1 MLKKKT
7 LIASVLCAVASVG
20 FVVSASA
27 EETMSGKLDEVVV
40 EASKDVLPGG
50 YSSLKGTSGLLGEN
64 NVLDVPFTQMN
75 VTEKVID
82 DYGDP
87 TQALDSVLRSS
98 PGVRGGGSNLHNDFT
113 IRGITVNGTSTY
125 VNGIPGLMT
134 QFNAP
139 TYFSERIDITTGP
152 NSTLTGTMPTYEN
165 SFAGGIVN
173 FVSKKAT
180 NEPITRY
187 KQVFSGQGHFS
198 EYLDIG
204 RRFGKNNEWGVRI
217 NTELQ
222 NGETAIDGQRIN
234 AQGIFANID
243 HVGSNSKTNLLAG
256 YRHLDIK
263 GGARWFVLYPKAIN
277 EGDITKLPSAPDSS
291 TDFGFEGMEKESKG
305 YILALNH
312 EQNLSKDWKAFINA
326 GLNDNDL
333 DKNICGSSSRYTII
347 NDAGDLMLDWAGSSA
362 PTYGGVFTTKNH
374 MKTQFAQ
381 IGITGNSK
389 FGDFDNTVTVAAD
402 KSWRSIRSKTQR
414 VNFGL
419 VSGNLYE
426 GNVSV
431 GDNVFPSFKEALS
444 QKSNYWGAS
453 VVDTLKYGKAQLMVG
468 LHKHSAT
475 VDSYSSGKYTKST
488 SSDATC
494 PTYAL
499 SYKPTENIALYA
511 SHAENFDQGSI
522 VSESKIGGQY
532 KYRNHGQIL
541 PPSKVKQNEIG
552 VKYLNKGLLTSLA
565 AFSIK
570 QANNIEED
578 RADGLYYLQN
588 GEQEYKG
595 IEFSVNGK
603 IAPKWDIMAGLM
615 YLDAKYNKT
624 AGGLKDGVRLTGQ
637 ANWSGIAGLEYHPD
651 DKTTFLGRMLYMG
664 SAPINNGAFEVPSYT
679 TFDVGVNYKTKID
692 EVPVKFSLMC
702 YNVTDKDYWM
712 AKSDSLFLSTSRTVV
727 LSATF
732 DI

>member
-1 MLKKKT
+1 MNRKKKFLT
-7 LIASVLCAVASVG
+7 AAVLCALASTG
-20 FVVSASA
+20 FVMQVSA
-27 EETMSGKLDEVVV
+27 EETMTHDLDEVVV
-40 EASKDVLPGG
+40 EADKDTLPGG
-50 YSSLKGTSGLLGEN
+50 YISTKGTSGLLGSN
-64 NVLDVPFTQMN
+64 NVMDVPFTQMN
-75 VTEKVID
+75 LTAKNIE

-87 TQALDSVLRSS
+87 TLALDNILRNN
-98 PGVRGGGSNLHNDFT
+98 PGVRGGGTTLHNDFS

-139 TYFSERIDITTGP
+139 TYFAERIDITTGP

-180 NEPITRY
+180 DAPITRY
-187 KQVFSGQGHFS
+187 KQTFSGKGHFD

-222 NGETAIDGQRIN
+222 NGETSISGEKIN
-234 AQGIFANID
+234 AQGIYANID
-243 HVGSNSKTNLLAG
+243 HIGKNSKTNLLAG

-263 GGARWFVLYPKAIN
+263 GGARWFALYPSAIKS
-277 EGDITKLPSAPDSS
+277 GAISKLPDAPDSS
-291 TDFGFEGMEKESKG
+291 TDYGFEGMEKESKG

-312 EQNLSKDWKAFINA
+312 EQNLSKDWKAFLNA

-333 DKNICGSSSRYTII
+333 DKNICGTSSRYTII
-347 NDAGDLMLDWAGSSA
+347 NDAGDLKLDWPGSGA
-362 PTYGGVFTTKNH
+362 YGGVFTTKNH
-374 MKTQFAQ
+374 TKTQFAQ
-381 IGITGNSK
+381 IGVTGNSK
-389 FGDFDNTVTVAAD
+389 FGNFENTVTLAAD

-419 VSGNLYE
+419 ISGNLYE

-431 GDNVFPSFKEALS
+431 GNNTFPSVDEALS
-444 QKSNYWGAS
+444 SKSSYWGAS
-453 VVDTLKYGKAQLMVG
+453 IVDTLNYGKASLMVG
-468 LHKHSAT
+468 LHKHQST
-475 VDSYSSGKYTKST
+475 VQSYSSGKMTKST
-488 SSDATC
+488 TSDATC
-494 PTYAL
+494 PTYAFM
-499 SYKPTENIALYA
+499 YKPNENISLYA
-511 SHAENFDQGSI
+511 SHAENFDQGS
-522 VSESKIGGQY
+522 VVGGTY
-532 KYRNHGQIL
+532 KNKNEIL
-541 PPSKVKQNEIG
+541 PPSKVKQNEVGI
-552 VKYLNKGLLTSLA
+552 KYLNNGLLTSLS

-570 QANNIEED
+570 QANNISED
-578 RADGLYYLQN
+578 RPDGNYLVQN

-595 IEFSVNGK
+595 IELSVNGRL
-603 IAPKWDIMAGLM
+603 APKWDVMAGVM

-624 AGGLKDGVRLTGQ
+624 AKGASDGKRLTGQ
-637 ANWSGIAGLEYHPD
+637 ANWSGVLGLEYHPD
-651 DKTTFLGRMLYMG
+651 KDWTVLGRMLYMG
-664 SAPINNGAFEVPSYT
+664 AAPINDAAFEVPSYT

-692 EVPVKFSLMC
+692 QVPVKLSLMC
-702 YNVTDKDYWM
+702 YNLTNKDYWM
-712 AKSDSLFLSTSRTVV
+712 ARGDSLFLSTPRTVA